1 MKPRSLTHNL
11 RTAVLLAAVSLALAG
26 CEINYGFGRS
36 ARLDTLPPADCTERV
51 LRETPAITSV
61 TRIDPA
67 TGAELEQLDHSRDGN
82 SYIFKFHGAAESH
95 IAGSVWFE
103 KRRSRVY
110 FSDGDGAM
118 NHPPPQLEI
127 DATRLLMP
135 KIEAELAHQCGATQL
150 LTDVRERCYRVECK
164 ALSE

>member
-1 MKPRSLTHNL
+1 MKPRGLAYL
-11 RTAVLLAAVSLALAG
+11 RPAILLAAVPLALAG

-61 TRIDPA
+61 TGIDPI
-67 TGAELEQLDHSRDGN
+67 TGAELTQLDHPRDGN
-82 SYIFKFHGAAESH
+82 SYIFKFHGSAESH
-95 IAGSVWFE
+95 VAGMVWFE
-103 KRRSRVY
+103 KRRRRVY

-118 NHPPPQLEI
+118 NHPPPQIEI
-127 DATRLLMP
+127 DTTRLLMRQ
-135 KIEAELAHQCGATQL
+135 IEAELAHQCGATQL